1 MSIVNDALKKASKE
15 FEYKDQDTY
24 TGAAASGK
32 EFYPSSDRK
41 WTAIITLSL
50 VIIASLFGSLILYK
64 NMTKI
69 DTGYVSSGSG
79 KSVSAIQ
86 SALNSMEQKNVLKAM
101 RSQDFAKLN
110 GIVYGDQGKW
120 AIVNDKIVKEGD
132 KLLGGEI
139 ISITRDLVKIEKNDG
154 SEVTLSLK

>member
-1 MSIVNDALKKASKE
+1 MSIVNDALKKAGKE
-15 FEYKDQDTY
+15 FEYKDQGIYKGT
-24 TGAAASGK
+24 AASGK
-32 EFYPSSDRK
+32 EFYPSSDKK
-41 WTAIITLSL
+41 WTAIITISL

-64 NMTKI
+64 NMSRT
-69 DTGYVSSGSG
+69 DYGYVSSGSD
-79 KSVSAIQ
+79 KSVSTIQ
-86 SALNSMEQKNVLKAM
+86 STLNNMEQKTVLRAM

-110 GIVYGDQGKW
+110 GIVCGDQGKW

-154 SEVTLSLK
+154 TEVTLSLK